1 MQIQMSE
8 SEKLFME
15 NVEHFRTMKE
25 DLGMSTIWDMHMG
38 RGKQAADELIMEAG
52 PHKMTYTYIESMG
65 DSYDD
70 VVWKTISATAASG
83 SVKDLWKAADDLIL
97 ASGTH
102 HVYIE
107 DFDVQKD
114 GTLELVTGS

>member
-1 MQIQMSE
+1 
-8 SEKLFME
+8 
-15 NVEHFRTMKE
+15 
-25 DLGMSTIWDMHMG
+25 MHRARPARSG
-38 RGKQAADELIMEAG
+38 HTTTR
-52 PHKMTYTYIESMG
+52 MG
-65 DSYDD
+65 DSYDE

-114 GTLELVTGS
+114 GTLSVPDCSDLGW